1 MKALYP
7 VSHNIPSLSDEAL
20 ALKIARHSPCS
31 ICTSEICAGLRP
43 PPIVQLVPDSDED
56 YDGSESY
63 LSSCSC
69 GHDASDHGA
78 DLSAIGRGEFERR
91 GRVAVRIDE
100 LLQVCHGKSRNHSLH
115 RY

>member
-7 VSHNIPSLSDEAL
+7 NSDDLSKLSDSAQ

-31 ICTSEICAGLRP
+31 ICTAEICPGLRP
-43 PPIVQLVPDSDED
+43 PPIVQLVLDSVED

-69 GHDASDHGA
+69 GHDAIDHGA
-78 DLSAIGRGEFERR
+78 DLSEIDSAEFSRR
-91 GRVAVRIDE
+91 ARVAVRIDE
-100 LLQVCHGKSRNHSLH
+100 LLKVGHFTLVHTQ
-115 RY
+115 

>member
-1 MKALYP
+1 MKYLYP
-7 VSHNIPSLSDEAL
+7 TSHDIPSLSESAM

-31 ICTSEICAGLRP
+31 ICTAEICNGLRP
-43 PPIVQLVPDSDED
+43 PPVMQLVLDSDED
-56 YDGSESY
+56 YDRPDSY

-78 DLSAIGRGEFERR
+78 DLSVISRTEFKRR

-100 LLQVCHGKSRNHSLH
+100 LLQVSRKIRKYS
-115 RY
+115 

>member
-1 MKALYP
+1 MKYLYP
-7 VSHNIPSLSDEAL
+7 TSHDIPSLSESAL

-31 ICTSEICAGLRP
+31 ICTAEICNGLRP
-43 PPIVQLVPDSDED
+43 PPVMELVADSDDD
-56 YDGSESY
+56 YDRPDSY

-78 DLSAIGRGEFERR
+78 DLSSISKDEFKRR

-100 LLQVCHGKSRNHSLH
+100 LLQVSSMGIRLN
-115 RY
+115 